1 MTLRYALRV
10 KTLSAAVFLVLL
22 STGLSPGAAEPAS
35 AGELA
40 EIRELANAALPLLAI
55 HKTPESIPEHVFLD
69 GNEEETSLDAYRGRI
84 LLVNFWATWCPPCRH
99 EMPALDRLQEAL
111 GGPDF
116 AVVAV
121 NLDRN
126 SLKRATEFYELKNIH
141 SLEIHLDPKA
151 EAAGKMRVVNLP
163 TSLLIDRNGREIGRL
178 AGVAEWDSESAIR
191 FFRDIVDLTRDET
204 TAFLTG
210 RNESCGSA
218 PCPDL

>member
-10 KTLSAAVFLVLL
+10 KTLSAAALLVLL
-22 STGLSPGAAEPAS
+22 SAGPFPGATGPAS

-40 EIRELANAALPLLAI
+40 EIRELASAALPLLAV
-55 HKTPESIPEHVFLD
+55 HKSPEAIPEHVFLD
-69 GNEEETSLDAYRGRI
+69 RNEKETSLDAYRGRI

-111 GGPDF
+111 GGPEF

-126 SLKRATEFYELKNIH
+126 GLKRATEFYELKNIR
-141 SLEIHLDPKA
+141 SLDIHLDPKA

-163 TSLLIDRNGREIGRL
+163 TSLLVDRSGREIGRL
-178 AGVAEWDSESAIR
+178 SGVEEWDSETAIR
-191 FFRDIVDLTRDET
+191 FFRDIVNLTRDNT

-218 PCPDL
+218 PCRDL

>member
-1 MTLRYALRV
+1 MTLRYAPRA
-10 KTLSAAVFLVLL
+10 KTLLATVLLVLV
-22 STGLSPGAAEPAS
+22 SAGPYPGAAGPSS

-40 EIRELANAALPLLAI
+40 EIDKLARAALPLLAV
-55 HKTPESIPEHVFLD
+55 HESPQPIPEHVFLD
-69 GNEEETSLDAYRGRI
+69 GDENETSLDAYRGKI

-99 EMPALDRLQEAL
+99 EMPALDRLQEAM

-126 SLKRATEFYELKNIH
+126 GLKRATEFYELKNIR
-141 SLEIHLDPKA
+141 SLDIHLDPKA

-163 TSLLIDRNGREIGRL
+163 TSLLVDRSGREIGRL
-178 AGVAEWDSESAIR
+178 AGVEEWDSESAIQ
-191 FFRDIVDLTRDET
+191 FFRDAIDLTRGDT